1 MKRQLHFWW
10 IMLRA
15 TDGLAGIPPP
25 SNRQLPPWALEF
37 YTDAAGGSMLSIGQG
52 TGGIGPNFWFIVP
65 WGRKI
70 NSSMRAADGKQL
82 RKKMSALELVGP
94 LICIAAGAAICR
106 SRPVRIWVDNSGSV
120 AIWRKGYSSSCSLC
134 TTLVAAIGRLA
145 AALGSVVSIEKITR
159 RSDTGAIL
167 ADELSK
173 GKLRRFRDRLPDNW
187 ALPIEP
193 AAIPTAILQWIADPK
208 PQPHLGD
215 KILDEL
221 RRNTKLLHAN
231 L

>member
-1 MKRQLHFWW
+1 
-10 IMLRA
+10 MLRT

-25 SNRQLPPWALEF
+25 ANRPLPASATEF
-37 YTDAAGGSMLSIGQG
+37 YTDAAGGSMMSIGQG
-52 TGGIGPNFWFIVP
+52 TGGIGPNFWFMVP

-82 RKKMSALELVGP
+82 RKKLSALELVGP
-94 LICIAAGAAICR
+94 LICLAAGAALCR
-106 SRPVRIWVDNSGSV
+106 GRHVRIWVDNAGSV

-134 TTLVAAIGRLA
+134 TTLVSAIGRLA
-145 AALGSVVSIEKITR
+145 AALGAVVSIEKVTR

-173 GKLRRFRDRLPDNW
+173 GRFSRFKEQLPPNW
-187 ALPIEP
+187 NIPLEP
-193 AAIPTAILQWIADPK
+193 AAVPPAILQWIADPT

-215 KILDEL
+215 KILGQI
-221 RRNTKLLHAN
+221 RRTSTFL
-231 L
+231 